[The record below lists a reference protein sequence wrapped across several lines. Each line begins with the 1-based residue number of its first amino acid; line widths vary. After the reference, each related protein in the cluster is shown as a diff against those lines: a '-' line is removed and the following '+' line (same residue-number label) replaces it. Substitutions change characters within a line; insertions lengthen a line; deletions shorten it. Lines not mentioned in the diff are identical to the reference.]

1 MHLTILTRCALLVPV
16 VILARAEPAHPSTI
30 SHNSKT
36 LDARSVPVADHTSRS
51 DSEPTS
57 IAGNLEIRKQQERA
71 AGDFAFTPP
80 VGGSENGRRTIAQSS
95 FEARTHDLSARATQP
110 AVESA
115 IERDTWSPPLEQ
127 NARDQT
133 TSRDVE
139 KFSLTARDKPPEH
152 PVNDHIAAWVVPPS
166 VGSNEHHRRS
176 ARSQEEPHF
185 ASRSIIGNV
194 SPPLKH
200 FGLVRP
206 IGTPGDG
213 GEHHRRS
220 SPVEE
225 MNIARRFEF
234 RRTPLRSKN
243 LDIKEYQRRS
253 HAGVSA
259 LTARRA
265 TTGNVHGP
273 LRLFGIVITGGGWE
287 HHRRQSVDDEESTK
301 TSRRDLDPLP
311 SQNLGHTKQKRA
323 EKPKT
328 RPSWGCC
335 GAAYELYRRLT
346 FSTLIEVSTSTDD
359 SNTHIT
365 TTSWTV
371 LAKRSPAP
379 NPGTT
384 EKAEVQPQPT
394 TPASQDP
401 TVDPTT
407 KASQTKPG
415 SKATIPDKSDEK
427 QAQVYGNLKFPLA
440 IWGGGGEVGRR

>member
-1 MHLTILTRCALLVPV
+1 MHLAILTRCALLVPV
-16 VILARAEPAHPSTI
+16 VILARAEPAHQSTI

-71 AGDFAFTPP
+71 AGDFAFIPP
-80 VGGSENGRRTIAQSS
+80 VGGSEHGRRTIAQSS

-115 IERDTWSPPLEQ
+115 IERDTWSPRLEQ
-127 NARDQT
+127 KARDQV
-133 TSRDVE
+133 TSQDAKE
-139 KFSLTARDKPPEH
+139 SSLIARAKAPEH
-152 PVNDHIAAWVVPPS
+152 PVNDHIAAWVVAPS

-176 ARSQEEPHF
+176 ALTREEPDF
-185 ASRSIIGNV
+185 ASRSITRNV
-194 SPPLKH
+194 SPRLKF

-220 SPVEE
+220 SSVEE
-225 MNIARRFEF
+225 MNLARRFEI
-234 RRTPLRSKN
+234 RKMPLSSKD
-243 LDIKEYQRRS
+243 LDITEYQRRS
-253 HAGVSA
+253 HAAESA
-259 LTARRA
+259 PTARPA
-265 TTGNVHGP
+265 TTGNVHRP
-273 LRLFGIVITGGGWE
+273 FKLFGIVTTGGGWE
-287 HHRRQSVDDEESTK
+287 HHRRQSVDDEGSTK

-311 SQNLGHTKQKRA
+311 SQTLGHTKQKRA

-371 LAKRSPAP
+371 FAKRSPAP
-379 NPGTT
+379 SAGTKK
-384 EKAEVQPQPT
+384 KAKVQPQRT

-401 TVDPTT
+401 NVDPTT

-415 SKATIPDKSDEK
+415 SEAPAPDKSDEK
-427 QAQVYGNLKFPLA
+427 HAQIYGSLKFPLA